1 METRS
6 TAGRMFRRDPK
17 ARTFYQF
24 AIYTDYYAR
33 CLASMYGTTYRLSF
47 SDWKVMA
54 VLGVDAPLSASEAGA
69 RTSLRPDKV
78 TRVVDSLVAKGFVL
92 RVHDKEDRRRVVL
105 SLSPRGAR
113 AFGEIDRVRYAI
125 ESEMLALLEPSE
137 LIALNRI
144 LDKIRLRVVAIF
156 GNGANWREIVA
167 LHEAHAKAAG
177 AERGAPSRRVG
188 ARKP

>member
-1 METRS
+1 METKS

-33 CLASMYGTTYRLSF
+33 CLASMYGATYRLSF

-54 VLGVDAPLSASEAGA
+54 VLGVHAPLSASEAGA

-78 TRVVDSLVAKGFVL
+78 TRAVDSLVAKRFVL

-105 SLSPRGAR
+105 SLSARGVR

-125 ESEMLALLEPSE
+125 ESEMLILLDPSE

-144 LDKIRLRVVAIF
+144 LDKIRRRAVAIF
-156 GNGANWREIVA
+156 GNGASWREIVA
-167 LHEAHAKAAG
+167 LHEAHTKAA
-177 AERGAPSRRVG
+177 AERGAPSSRRVG